1 VEDVLFPS
9 VTFSP
14 WCGDIRSIVVIG
26 DDAHVINNG
35 NPTRFP
41 HCACGGGCI
50 ADMNSALPTDVP
62 DAHRLARHRAWSSPQ
77 RRNLA
82 GACLA
87 HLLHDGY
94 TDQLYALLPV
104 WQSQFGLSYAGL
116 ALVRALYYGTMGGL
130 QVPGDR
136 LMARLSP
143 RSALALAT
151 LIAAAGFLVVALPWG
166 FPGLCAGLILAGVGS
181 SVQHPRASLLV
192 TNTYGQTSRGPLGIY
207 NFAGDLGK
215 AIFPAAVAL
224 LLPVIA
230 WRSAVGIMAFIGLAV
245 AVGLLA
251 LVPRRPFIA
260 PIEVESTA
268 TRRGGSGFGLL
279 LTIGAL
285 DTATR
290 MGYLLFLPFLLHTRG
305 GTDSVVGLGLA
316 LLFIGG
322 ALGKAACGW
331 LGQHLG
337 VVWSVIATEV
347 ATALLITVTL
357 ILPLAPMLAVL
368 PLLGIVL
375 NGTSSVLYGTV
386 PDLAP
391 KGDIGRAFALF
402 YTGVIGAGGLA
413 PIVYGAIADHSNR
426 TVGILAA
433 ASTAAVIVPL
443 VLVLRRRSAIS
454 NRAY

>member
-1 VEDVLFPS
+1 MHSSSAADSLPI
-9 VTFSP
+9 SP
-14 WCGDIRSIVVIG
+14 RPGI
-26 DDAHVINNG
+26 
-35 NPTRFP
+35 
-41 HCACGGGCI
+41 
-50 ADMNSALPTDVP
+50 
-62 DAHRLARHRAWSSPQ
+62 SPQ

-104 WQSQFGLSYAGL
+104 WQSEFGLSYAGL
-116 ALVRALYYGTMGGL
+116 AVVRALYYGTMGGL
-130 QVPGDR
+130 QVPGSR
-136 LMARLSP
+136 VIAGLGP
-143 RSALALAT
+143 RAALALAT
-151 LIAAAGFLVVALPWG
+151 VIAAAGFLVMALTREFSG
-166 FPGLCAGLILAGVGS
+166 VCAGLILAGVGS

-192 TNTYGQTSRGPLGIY
+192 TNTYGRASRGPLGIY

-215 AIFPAAVAL
+215 ASFPAAVAL
-224 LLPVIA
+224 LLPLIA
-230 WRSAVGIMAFIGLAV
+230 WRPTVGIMACVGLVVAVALLAV
-245 AVGLLA
+245 
-251 LVPRRPFIA
+251 VPRQPWVAPPEAAIA
-260 PIEVESTA
+260 TQ
-268 TRRGGSGFGLL
+268 RRDSRGFGLL

-305 GTDSVVGLGLA
+305 GTEGIVGLGLA
-316 LLFIGG
+316 LVFIGG
-322 ALGKAACGW
+322 ALGKATCGW

-337 VVWSVIATEV
+337 VVWSVVATEIAT
-347 ATALLITVTL
+347 AMLITATL
-357 ILPLAPMLAVL
+357 FLPLAPMLAVL

-391 KGDIGRAFALF
+391 KGDVGRGFALF

-413 PIVYGAIADHSNR
+413 PIAYGAIADHSSR

-443 VLVLRRRSAIS
+443 ILALRRALEGGIS
-454 NRAY
+454 SDA

>member
-1 VEDVLFPS
+1 MQSTSAADLLP
-9 VTFSP
+9 
-14 WCGDIRSIVVIG
+14 IR
-26 DDAHVINNG
+26 
-35 NPTRFP
+35 R
-41 HCACGGGCI
+41 GG
-50 ADMNSALPTDVP
+50 
-62 DAHRLARHRAWSSPQ
+62 WSLPQ
-77 RRNLA
+77 RRSLA

-94 TDQLYALLPV
+94 TDLLYALLPV
-104 WQSQFGLSYAGL
+104 WQSEFGLSYAGL
-116 ALVRALYYGTMGGL
+116 AVVRALYYGTMGGL

-136 LMARLSP
+136 LIARLGP
-143 RSALALAT
+143 RAALALAT
-151 LIAAAGFLVVALPWG
+151 FVAAAGYLVMALPCG
-166 FPGLCAGLILAGVGS
+166 FPGLCAGLILAGIGS

-192 TNTYGQTSRGPLGIY
+192 TDSYGKASRGPLGIY

-215 AIFPAAVAL
+215 ALFPAVVALLLTVVAWRPVVGIMAVVGLVVAVAL
-224 LLPVIA
+224 L
-230 WRSAVGIMAFIGLAV
+230 AV
-245 AVGLLA
+245 
-251 LVPRRPFIA
+251 VPRQPFIA
-260 PIEVESTA
+260 PVEDKSTA
-268 TRRGGSGFGLL
+268 KRRDGSGFGLL

-290 MGYLLFLPFLLHTRG
+290 MGYLLFLPFLLHSRG
-305 GTDSVVGLGLA
+305 GTEPIVGLGLA

-337 VVWSVIATEV
+337 VVRSVIVTEA
-347 ATALLITVTL
+347 ATALLMMATL
-357 ILPLAPMLAVL
+357 ILPLVPMLVVL

-391 KGDIGRAFALF
+391 KGDIGRGFALF

-413 PIVYGAIADHSNR
+413 PIAYGAIADHSNR

-433 ASTAAVIVPL
+433 ALTAAIIIPL
-443 VLVLRRRSAIS
+443 VLALRPIVEGERGALAEQES
-454 NRAY
+454 